1 MVQIKFSAKYKKMPK
16 NLDAT
21 YIIEVKKTRYS
32 DLSEDF
38 IKADTEK
45 MDGTFYPLPKGDL
58 LIIKL
63 YTRGHVWQT
72 VRPWNEEKEIY
83 YRMLVGKEVEIDI
96 TEGIFDNSISTLQQA
111 ARLAKWLIEV
121 KGKDPTTAY
130 VIAKN
135 KYKLENWHDVQKY
148 YNQNLKDKQLKIIT

>member
-1 MVQIKFSAKYKKMPK
+1 MVQIKFSDHYKKMPK
-16 NLDAT
+16 NLNGT
-21 YIIEVKKTRYS
+21 YVVDVKKTHYR
-32 DLSEDF
+32 DLTEEF
-38 IKADTEK
+38 IKQDTEK
-45 MDGTFYPLPKGDL
+45 DDGTFYPLPKGEL

-63 YTRGHVWQT
+63 YTMGHAWQT
-72 VRPWNEEKEIY
+72 VRAWNLEKEIY
-83 YRMLVGKEVEIDI
+83 YRTLVGKEVEIEVMD
-96 TEGIFDNSISTLQQA
+96 GAFDSSISTLQQA